1 MGAIAALNCNGFL
14 ILPGE
19 AQGALDGKMS
29 KINGFTMDSAA
40 VQQMAG
46 LSLEELIQKTIG
58 KNFQGSNVNAEIYF
72 LP

>member
-1 MGAIAALNCNGFL
+1 MG
-14 ILPGE
+14 E
-19 AQGALDGKMS
+19 
-29 KINGFTMDSAA
+29 INGFTMDSAA

>member
-1 MGAIAALNCNGFL
+1 
-14 ILPGE
+14 
-19 AQGALDGKMS
+19 MS

-58 KNFQGSNVNAEIYF
+58 KNFQEAMSMPRSIF
-72 LP
+72 FRSLPILLISQV